1 MKNYNEFINSSVFKV
16 NQKYSEMQNK
26 TKELFF
32 KCLNASA
39 SLEYFKNELEKL
51 WSKLDRSFMEKELAE
66 YEAIIHENN
75 MAMLEIEP
83 STPEE
88 ARKRNMFFDL
98 VAVSVILSTESKF
111 TNQVK
116 RDYKRTLKSPAYQMD
131 KQQYLKMKV
140 SRYDDEKVVTYWV
153 KPKTIND
160 RVTTRH
166 VSMATYNA
174 MIHNTN
180 MTRTAWNTTLN
191 DADYLGYN
199 RFYIPYHSFSCPHC
213 VAHQEKMLTQ
223 KEVMRLVGKVA
234 EQRGDILHPN
244 CKCTLLIYD
253 IAKKDRKHKSKLT
266 NEEKEE
272 ISVTRQKVNSLTLE
286 KERIATDI
294 KIQKQLGNM
303 DEVDKLNQRR
313 NKVNAQIRELKNS
326 LPTEELQKQVVAI
339 NR

>member
-1 MKNYNEFINSSVFKV
+1 MKNSSEFINESVFRV
-16 NQKYSEMQNK
+16 NQKYTDMQNK

-32 KCLNASA
+32 KCLNAGA

-51 WSKLDRSFMEKELAE
+51 WGTLDRTFMEKELAE

-75 MAMLEIEP
+75 MATLEIKP
-83 STPEE
+83 TTPKE
-88 ARKRNMFFDL
+88 AKKTNKFFAL
-98 VAVSVILSTESKF
+98 VAGSVILATESKF
-111 TNQVK
+111 TNAVK
-116 RDYKRTLKSPAYQMD
+116 RDYKRTLKSPAYTMD

-199 RFYIPYHSFSCPHC
+199 KFYIPYHSFSCPHC

-223 KEVMRLVGKVA
+223 KEVMKLVGKVE

-253 IAKKDRKHKSKLT
+253 ATKKGKKYKSKYDS
-266 NEEKEE
+266 EEKEE
-272 ISVTRQKVNSLTLE
+272 FYHIRQQVNTLTLE
-286 KERIATDI
+286 KSRIATDI

-303 DEVDKLNQRR
+303 DEVDKLNQLR
-313 NKVNAQIRELKNS
+313 NKVNSQIRELKNS
-326 LPTEELQKQVVAI
+326 LPNNELKKQVVAI